1 MCNEVCFDVS
11 QQATTVA
18 AWAFANAR
26 KCNLK
31 AVIERDWKHKNRL
44 ICDED
49 QQHNG
54 NRDQRKPC
62 LRWGY
67 CICSP
72 SGREVHRLRNAL
84 VKVLKL
90 RCPPRVAFARTFAG
104 CFSCR
109 QACMALRGCRI
120 ALVGVRCCHSVAQC
134 ASGTGDP
141 PGRYLGAHRLSQLL
155 AIPPVFPNLG
165 TRGAAI
171 GRVHMVARDS
181 AVQVRL

>member
-1 MCNEVCFDVS
+1 MS

-18 AWAFANAR
+18 AWACANAR

-31 AVIERDWKHKNRL
+31 AVIERDCKHKNRL

-90 RCPPRVAFARTFAG
+90 RCPPGSPSRELLRGAFLVVKLAWRCEVVASPWLAFAVATASPNVPQGQETPPPSALYGRTSAFTTSRHTARVSKSWNTWSGHRARTHG
-104 CFSCR
+104 C
-109 QACMALRGCRI
+109 A
-120 ALVGVRCCHSVAQC
+120 
-134 ASGTGDP
+134 
-141 PGRYLGAHRLSQLL
+141 RLSSSSTTMTLS
-155 AIPPVFPNLG
+155 N
-165 TRGAAI
+165 
-171 GRVHMVARDS
+171 
-181 AVQVRL
+181 